1 MEEASKRLLN
11 TNMSETEIA
20 SAIGFQNIYYF
31 STVFKQYTGLSPSQY
46 RRTNMRQVKENK
58 EVD

>member
-1 MEEASKRLLN
+1 MQSTLN